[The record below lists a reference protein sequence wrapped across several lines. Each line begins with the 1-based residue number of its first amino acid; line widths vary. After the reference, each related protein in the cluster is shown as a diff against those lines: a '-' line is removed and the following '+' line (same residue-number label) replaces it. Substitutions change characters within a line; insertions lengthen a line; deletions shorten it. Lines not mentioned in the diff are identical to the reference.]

1 MSSLQLWSD
10 ETVGISVQ
18 WNSGGGKL
26 VPFAIS
32 NKCLQG
38 KPYSVSVYPDE
49 TGFCPMV
56 RWYPTEALAMAYAQ
70 RKARQIRR
78 LQK

>member
-1 MSSLQLWSD
+1 MSSLVLWSD
-10 ETVGISVQ
+10 PQVGIEVH
-18 WNSGGGKL
+18 WNSGGGRL

-32 NKCLQG
+32 NQCLKG
-38 KPYSVSVYPDE
+38 KPYSVNVYPDE

-56 RWYPTEALAMAYAQ
+56 RWYPTEALAMAYAK
-70 RKARQIRR
+70 RKAAQIRK